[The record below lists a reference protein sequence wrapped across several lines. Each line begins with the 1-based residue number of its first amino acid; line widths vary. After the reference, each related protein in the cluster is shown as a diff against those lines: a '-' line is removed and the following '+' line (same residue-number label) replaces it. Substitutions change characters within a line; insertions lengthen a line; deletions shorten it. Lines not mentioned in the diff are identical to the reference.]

1 MCSLHKIGNK
11 LLLGWPESS
20 FGQAE
25 QTFWLT
31 QYYQNKLLGISL
43 EKINKFLKNFSMLL
57 GM

>member
-1 MCSLHKIGNK
+1 MCSLRKIGHI
-11 LLLGWPESS
+11 LLLGWPKSW
-20 FGQAE
+20 FGQPE

-31 QYYQNKLLGISL
+31 QYYQNEFLGFSL